1 MTILNLFLLIAIQT
15 AVSGVYLVIAIVLI
29 LVVFLFSMLKRYK
42 RCPSDKI
49 LVVYGKTGG
58 EGSAK
63 CVHGGASFIWP
74 IIQDYS
80 FLDLTPI
87 SIEVNLFDFEGCV
100 S

>member
-1 MTILNLFLLIAIQT
+1 MNSLFLAVQTGGLTGVFLVGAVILIF
-15 AVSGVYLVIAIVLI
+15 
-29 LVVFLFSMLKRYK
+29 VVFLFSILKRYK

-63 CVHGGASFIWP
+63 CVHGGAAFIWP

-80 FLDLTPI
+80 FMDLTPI
-87 SIEVNLFDFEGCV
+87 SIEVNLV
-100 S
+100 NALSKQN